1 MIRNNMV
8 YPKTKRISKTDFV
21 WQITEKMDGSN
32 LTFFKFDD
40 DLYLATRNNV
50 FNWTVE
56 KPTSQDIQYK
66 GLFGWV
72 ENYSKLL
79 YEKLKNHE
87 ALFGEWL
94 GMGKIKYEDYFPR
107 FNLFAYGYM
116 HQNEDGK
123 FEAGY
128 INRDL
133 NKIADF
139 LVEHDLN
146 RDFITVPFVDYTDS
160 LSPDLIDWYYNKYR
174 DEQSREVEGFILT
187 NLDSGEVRKYVRYKG
202 GKMLEHWK

>member
-1 MIRNNMV
+1 MV

-50 FNWTVE
+50 FNWTGE
-56 KPTSQDIQYK
+56 KPTSQYIQYK
-66 GLFGWV
+66 GLFGWM

-79 YEKLKNHE
+79 YEKLNNHE

-94 GMGKIKYEDYFPR
+94 GMGKIKYEDYFPQ

-116 HQNEDGK
+116 HQNKDGK
-123 FEAGY
+123 FEARY

-133 NKIADF
+133 NKITDF

-174 DEQSREVEGFILT
+174 DEKSREVEGFILT

-202 GKMLEHWK
+202 GKMTEHWK

>member
-40 DLYLATRNNV
+40 DLYLATRNNI

-66 GLFGWV
+66 GLFDWM

-79 YEKLKNHE
+79 YEKLNNHE

-94 GMGKIKYEDYFPR
+94 GMGKIKYEDYIVT
-107 FNLFAYGYM
+107 
-116 HQNEDGK
+116 GK
-123 FEAGY
+123 QIGRAH
-128 INRDL
+128 
-133 NKIADF
+133 
-139 LVEHDLN
+139 V
-146 RDFITVPFVDYTDS
+146 
-160 LSPDLIDWYYNKYR
+160 
-174 DEQSREVEGFILT
+174 
-187 NLDSGEVRKYVRYKG
+187 
-202 GKMLEHWK
+202 

>member
-50 FNWTVE
+50 FNWTDE

-66 GLFGWV
+66 GLFVWM

-79 YEKLKNHE
+79 YEKLNNHE

-94 GMGKIKYEDYFPR
+94 GMGKIKYEDYFPQ

-123 FEAGY
+123 FEEGY

-133 NKIADF
+133 NKITDF

-174 DEQSREVEGFILT
+174 DEKAHEVEGFILT
-187 NLDSGEVRKYVRYKG
+187 NLDSGEVRKYVRYKD
-202 GKMLEHWK
+202 GKMSEHWK